1 MSVTVTLREKVIS
14 KGTMLSLYLDYYP
27 GIPGKFHP
35 KTGNPMRR
43 EFLEL
48 YLHVNP
54 ETPGQKLHNK
64 VTEEAAELKKVTRRN
79 EVKKPEVYTRF
90 EEEQLRIQEI
100 GKGSFNDYFQ
110 RLAEKRSGNSRE
122 GWDVTIKYFKE
133 HAKEYAKQNPRH
145 NMGQDVRFADLTQA
159 FCNSFK
165 DYLLTEKSI
174 RTNKARIST
183 NSASVYF
190 SKFKA
195 ALRQAYKDEFIQVD
209 MSMKI
214 QPIKMVKTTRNFLTL
229 EEVNALIQTP
239 CDDQVFKRA
248 AIFAAFT
255 GIRHGD
261 IKALKWGNV
270 SMCEGAGY
278 VVSFTVQKTGRAE
291 IMPISD
297 DVYNLLGPRMD
308 DNAQVFEG
316 LYYSA
321 YHNVHL
327 TKWLL
332 LAGITKKITFHCFRH
347 TFATLQLSMG
357 TDIYTVK
364 EMLGHTDIK
373 TTQIY
378 AKILDETK
386 RTAANKIQLNV
397 SNWK

>member
-1 MSVTVTLREKVIS
+1 
-14 KGTMLSLYLDYYP
+14 MLSLYLDYYP

-43 EFLEL
+43 EFLGL
-48 YLHVNP
+48 YLYVD
-54 ETPGQKLHNK
+54 EKTPAQKLHNK
-64 VTEEAAELKKVTRRN
+64 VTRDHANIYKNNKENEA
-79 EVKKPEVYTRF
+79 KKPEIYTAF
-90 EEEQLRIQEI
+90 EKEILRVKELSE
-100 GKGSFNDYFQ
+100 GSFTEYFQ

-122 GWDVTIKYFKE
+122 GWDVTIKYFRQF
-133 HAKEYAKQNPRH
+133 A
-145 NMGQDVRFADLTQA
+145 GDDVRFADLTQPL
-159 FCNSFK
+159 CNNFK

-195 ALRQAYKDEFIQVD
+195 ALRQAYKDGFIQVD

-214 QPIKMVKTTRNFLTL
+214 QPIKMVKTTRNFLTH

-270 SMCEGAGY
+270 SMREGAGY
-278 VVSFTVQKTGRAE
+278 IVSFTAQKTGRAE

-297 DVYNLLGPRMD
+297 DVFNLLGPRMD